1 MKALLPK
8 FGMLLMLLLVGAYGL
23 IALRGP
29 NGLAALADKR
39 EAIRKSQEENAS
51 LSADN
56 QRKRDRIE
64 LLKNDRSAQEL
75 AIRERL
81 KLLRKG
87 ETQFILPDAPKT
99 DGPPAP

>member
-8 FGMLLMLLLVGAYGL
+8 FGALLLLLLVGAYGMM
-23 IALRGP
+23 ALRGP
-29 NGLAALADKR
+29 NGLNALAYKR
-39 EAIRKSQEENAS
+39 EQIRKMQEDNAS
-51 LSADN
+51 LNADN
-56 QRKRDRIE
+56 KRKRDRIE

-87 ETQFILPDAPKT
+87 ETQFMLPDGPKPDAP
-99 DGPPAP
+99 PAK